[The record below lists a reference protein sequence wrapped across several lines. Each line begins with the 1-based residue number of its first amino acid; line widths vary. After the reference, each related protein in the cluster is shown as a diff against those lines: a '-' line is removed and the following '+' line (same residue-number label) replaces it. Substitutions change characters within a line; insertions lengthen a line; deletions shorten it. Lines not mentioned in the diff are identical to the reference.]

1 MTDLKGCVSS
11 AARSFRPAKKYG
23 GSIRKLLVSCG
34 FCGQLPITLE
44 RCQKVQAKCACGHH
58 SCIAMWPFAR
68 EIEAIM
74 MIEEV
79 QLLQIIA
86 VFSTRFECVS
96 VESNTSNLTKSM
108 KVLVTHEEKC
118 KMQKKVLAFCVLNAT
133 VIYFSK

>member
-1 MTDLKGCVSS
+1 
-11 AARSFRPAKKYG
+11 
-23 GSIRKLLVSCG
+23 
-34 FCGQLPITLE
+34 
-44 RCQKVQAKCACGHH
+44 
-58 SCIAMWPFAR
+58 MWPFER

-96 VESNTSNLTKSM
+96 VESNSSNLTKSM
-108 KVLVTHEEKC
+108 KVLVKGMKKNAKC
-118 KMQKKVLAFCVLNAT
+118 RKKVLAFCVLNAA